1 MLVKCKGCGTKVDRK
16 EAFKVVVNNKNNYY
30 CNASEYET
38 LNIEKESKAK
48 VLELVFE
55 IIGETTNTAIYKELT
70 DIAKVHTYKKILD
83 YIEENFIKLNDA
95 MNMHFEREYGKIRY
109 FTAIIKNEIGDFV
122 ATTEEE
128 NDDVLDLIDQIE
140 DVKYKQTK
148 VKSFNDYL
156 DEY

>member
-1 MLVKCKGCGTKVDRK
+1 MLVKCKGCSNKVDRK
-16 EAFKVVVNNKNNYY
+16 EAYKVVINNKNNYY
-30 CNASEYET
+30 CNVNEYEQ

-70 DIAKVHTYKKILD
+70 DISKVHTYKKILD
-83 YIEENFIKLNDA
+83 YIEENYIKLNEI
-95 MNMHFEREYGKIRY
+95 MSMQFEREYGKIRY

-122 ATTEEE
+122 ATINEE
-128 NDDVLDLIDQIE
+128 NDEELDLIDQIE